1 MRARSVL
8 RRRATD
14 GGPLGLAA
22 DEAEAGGVADEDVD
36 ADVVGLEVLALLLLP
51 LLELPLPPAGA
62 AWTDGPD

>member
-22 DEAEAGGVADEDVD
+22 DEVEAGGVDDDD
-36 ADVVGLEVLALLLLP
+36 ADVVGLEVLVLLLL
-51 LLELPLPPAGA
+51 LLLGLPLAPAGA